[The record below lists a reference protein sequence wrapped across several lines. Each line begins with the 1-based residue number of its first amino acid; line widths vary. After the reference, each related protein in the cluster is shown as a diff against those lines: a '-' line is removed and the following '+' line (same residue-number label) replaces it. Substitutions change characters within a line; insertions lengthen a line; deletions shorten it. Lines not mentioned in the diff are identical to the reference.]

1 MTTTTTTPTTTTPT
15 TTTTT
20 PAFPA
25 SPSLST
31 WIKAC
36 RPRTLPLSVAP
47 VVVGSALSGRE
58 ASVVVALVAAAAAMA
73 LQIVSN
79 LVNDLEDGVRGADG
93 PARRGEQRAVAS
105 GAVTPAQM
113 KRAAVVA
120 AAVAVVLGAVLVGRG
135 GWPIVAIGVAG
146 LLCAVLYTAGPWPL
160 GWLGLGEPVVA
171 VFFGPV
177 AVGGTYLLHTGT
189 VDVDVLV
196 ASSGLGLLAAAVLVV
211 NNVRDREGDAVVGKK
226 TLVVRLGR
234 TAGVVVHGVCVV
246 AAALLPLVLWPR
258 LGPAALLP
266 LVVLVPGHF
275 VFHAVRREEG
285 HALDRRLGQTAA
297 LAVLWSAAVTVAVVV
312 GGVVDGGSIAEAAR

>member
-1 MTTTTTTPTTTTPT
+1 MTTTSPVATTTP
-15 TTTTT
+15 
-20 PAFPA
+20 
-25 SPSLST
+25 SVST

-47 VVVGSALSGRE
+47 VVVGTALAGRGASA
-58 ASVVVALVAAAAAMA
+58 VVAVVAALAAMA

-105 GAVTPAQM
+105 GVVTPTQM
-113 KRAAVVA
+113 KRAAVL
-120 AAVAVVLGAVLVGRG
+120 AAVVAVGLGVVLVVRG

-146 LLCAVLYTAGPWPL
+146 LVCAVLYTAGPWPL

-189 VDVDVLV
+189 VDVDVLI
-196 ASSGLGLLAAAVLVV
+196 AACGLGLLAAAVLVV
-211 NNVRDREGDAVVGKK
+211 NNVRDRDGDSMVGKK
-226 TLVVRLGR
+226 TLVVRFGR
-234 TAGVVVHGVCVV
+234 TAGVALHGVCVV
-246 AAALLPLVLWPR
+246 AGALLPSSLLPR

-297 LAVLWSAAVTVAVVV
+297 LAVLWSAAVALAAAVA
-312 GGVVDGGSIAEAAR
+312 GAAR

>member
-1 MTTTTTTPTTTTPT
+1 MTTTTPLPLAV
-15 TTTTT
+15 
-20 PAFPA
+20 PRA
-25 SPSLST
+25 PSWST
-31 WIKAC
+31 WVKAC

-47 VVVGSALSGRE
+47 VVVGTALAGGQ
-58 ASVVVALVAAAAAMA
+58 ASLVVALVAAAAAMA

-105 GAVTPAQM
+105 GAVSPAQM
-113 KRAAVVA
+113 KRAAVT
-120 AAVAVVLGAVLVGRG
+120 AAVIAVALGGFLVVHG
-135 GWPIVAIGVAG
+135 GWPIVVVGVAG
-146 LLCAVLYTAGPWPL
+146 LVCAVLYTAGPWPL
-160 GWLGLGEPVVA
+160 GWIGLGEPVVA

-177 AVGGTYLLHTGT
+177 AVGGTVFLHTGRLDA
-189 VDVDVLV
+189 DVVV
-196 ASSGLGLLAAAVLVV
+196 ASCGLGLLAAAVLVV
-211 NNVRDREGDAVVGKK
+211 NNVRDRDGDAAVGKK
-226 TLVVRLGR
+226 TLVVRFGR

-246 AAALLPLVLWPR
+246 AGALLPLSLWSR

-297 LAVLWSAAVTVAVVV
+297 LAVLWSVAVTLAVVV
-312 GGVVDGGSIAEAAR
+312 AGSLR